1 MPELPEVETISRGIK
16 AHLENQTISNLKI
29 LNPKLRY
36 LIPKNIKQDCLKSKI
51 LNVKRKA
58 KYILIEL
65 DNQNII
71 VIHLGMTGRL
81 LITTKNTQK
90 KNLSTEEI
98 FRHQLKHLNKY
109 DHAIFQLEN
118 GTSLIYNDVRKFG
131 MIDLIDKSQ
140 MESYKFF
147 KNLGLE
153 PLDKA
158 FSFKAFEEIISK
170 RNKSIKSTIMD
181 ANLIV
186 GVGNIYANEALF
198 KAKIHPERLASNLTQ
213 SEIKELRLEIIKVL
227 NAAIEAG
234 GSTLKDYANEKGESG
249 YFQFNF
255 KVYGRNGQPCTKC
268 KTIIER
274 IKQNG
279 RSSFFCPECQVF
291 LK

>member
-1 MPELPEVETISRGIK
+1 
-16 AHLENQTISNLKI
+16 
-29 LNPKLRY
+29 
-36 LIPKNIKQDCLKSKI
+36 
-51 LNVKRKA
+51 
-58 KYILIEL
+58 
-65 DNQNII
+65 
-71 VIHLGMTGRL
+71 
-81 LITTKNTQK
+81 
-90 KNLSTEEI
+90 
-98 FRHQLKHLNKY
+98 
-109 DHAIFQLEN
+109 
-118 GTSLIYNDVRKFG
+118 
-131 MIDLIDKSQ
+131 MIDLIDKTQ
-140 MESYKFF
+140 IESYKFF

-198 KAKIHPERLASNLTQ
+198 QSRIHPERLATDLNKI
-213 SEIKELRLEIIKVL
+213 EIEKLRKEIIKVL

-279 RSSFFCPECQVF
+279 RSSFFCPECQV
-291 LK
+291 LLT